1 MTRFVCAYLPD
12 WAVERYRK
20 KERAAPPDGTGFA
33 LITSTSGGWH
43 LAAVDKA
50 AREAGLFAGQLLA
63 DARARLP
70 SLETHEAMP
79 ETDRAALE
87 TLAHWCTRFSPYVAP
102 WPANDEDAGSAGLT
116 FDIEGCAHL
125 FGGEAGM
132 IDAMTAGFTRLGL
145 TVRLAMADTIGA
157 AHALACYGRETKTIV
172 KPGGQ
177 REAIE
182 KLPVAALRIAPSMMA
197 TLRHLGFKAIG
208 DLVKLP
214 RAPLTARF
222 GKSLLMRLDQALGV
236 ARESFSPLLP
246 HAPARVQA
254 ILAEPITSQ
263 AHVLELVEK
272 LARDLAPVL
281 EREGKGARG
290 LRLTL
295 FRVDGE
301 VLEAETRLAVAS
313 RAASHVVK
321 LFSLKLDALA
331 DDYDAGFGFEAARLD
346 VTNAERMTPAQT
358 GLADDSEAA
367 CEAKLSLLI
376 DRLGSRLGIENV
388 MRASPR
394 DTHVPERAMVLKPAA
409 RYAEQVW
416 EEAPMRPLLLLP
428 CAEPAEVT
436 ALLPEGP
443 PLQFSWRGVRYTT
456 THAEGPERLRPE
468 WWRDLRTRPRDYYTV
483 EDEDGRRFWLYR
495 DGPYSGGESPRWFVH
510 GVYA

>member
-1 MTRFVCAYLPD
+1 M
-12 WAVERYRK
+12 ERYRR
-20 KERAAPPDGTGFA
+20 KERAAPPDEAPFA
-33 LITSTSGGWH
+33 LIQSTAGGWH
-43 LAAVDKA
+43 LASVDKA

-63 DARARLP
+63 DARARWP
-70 SLETHEAMP
+70 ALETREAVP
-79 ETDRAALE
+79 DKDRAALIK
-87 TLAHWCTRFSPYVAP
+87 LAHWCTRFSPYVAP
-102 WPANDEDAGSAGLT
+102 WPERDEDAGSGGLS

-132 IDAMTAGFTRLGL
+132 LEAMAAGFVKLGL
-145 TVRLAMADTIGA
+145 TVRLALADTIGA
-157 AHALACYGRETKTIV
+157 AHALACYGRGDKTIV
-172 KPGGQ
+172 KPDGQ
-177 REAIE
+177 RDAIA
-182 KLPVAALRIAPSMMA
+182 KLPVAGLRIAPTMAA
-197 TLRHLGFKAIG
+197 TLKHLGLKTID
-208 DLVKLP
+208 DLVPLP

-246 HAPARVQA
+246 HAPARAQA
-254 ILAEPITSQ
+254 ILAEPIVSQ

-272 LARDLAPVL
+272 LAADLSPVL

-301 VLEAETRLAVAS
+301 TVEAEIRLAVAS
-313 RAASHVVK
+313 RAAGHIAK
-321 LFSLKLDALA
+321 LFALKLDALTE
-331 DDYDAGFGFEAARLD
+331 DYDAGFGFEAARLD
-346 VTNAERMTPAQT
+346 VTAAERMAPSQT
-358 GLADDSEAA
+358 GLADDSDAA
-367 CEAKLSLLI
+367 QAAKLSLLI
-376 DRLGSRLGIENV
+376 DRLGSRLGLENV

-394 DTHVPERAMVLKPAA
+394 DTHMPERAMVLKPAA
-409 RYAEQVW
+409 HYAEQIW
-416 EEAPMRPLLLLP
+416 QEAPMRPLLLLP

-456 THAEGPERLRPE
+456 AHAEGPERLRPE

-483 EDEDGRRFWLYR
+483 EDEDGRRFWMYR
-495 DGPYSGGESPRWFVH
+495 DGPYTGGEPPRWFVH

>member
-1 MTRFVCAYLPD
+1 M
-12 WAVERYRK
+12 ERYRR
-20 KERAAPPDGTGFA
+20 KERAAPPDEAALA
-33 LITSTSGGWH
+33 LIISTSGGWH

-50 AREAGLFAGQLLA
+50 ARESGLFAGQLLA

-70 SLETHEAMP
+70 SLETREAVP
-79 ETDRAALE
+79 EKDRAALE
-87 TLAHWCTRFSPYVAP
+87 QLAHWCTRFSPYVAP
-102 WPANDEDAGSAGLT
+102 WPETAEDAGSAGLT

-132 IDAMTAGFTRLGL
+132 LEALAMAFAKLGL

-157 AHALACYGRETKTIV
+157 AHALACYGRNDKAIV
-172 KPGGQ
+172 KPSGQ
-177 REAIE
+177 RAAIA
-182 KLPVAALRIAPSMMA
+182 KLPVAALRIAPAMAA
-197 TLRHLGFKAIG
+197 TLKHLGLKTIG

-222 GKSLLMRLDQALGV
+222 GKTLLMRLDQALGL

-295 FRVDGE
+295 FRIDGD
-301 VLEAETRLAVAS
+301 VLEADTRLAVAS
-313 RAASHVVK
+313 REASHVVK

-346 VTNAERMTPAQT
+346 VTDAERMAPAQT
-358 GLADDSEAA
+358 GLADDSAA
-367 CEAKLSLLI
+367 AHEAKLSLLI

-388 MRASPR
+388 MRAHPR

-409 RYAEQVW
+409 HYAELPW
-416 EEAPMRPLLLLP
+416 EDAPMRPLLLLP

-483 EDEDGRRFWLYR
+483 EDADGRRFWLYR
-495 DGPYSGGESPRWFVH
+495 DGPYSGSESPRWFVH